1 MEIREFD
8 KKYDIPL
15 YVEGDVEAWKESY
28 PGVTLPLS
36 AISEVER
43 GFNNFVSDDSCCAF
57 TAIVDEQPIGFV
69 IVTLEYFIVI
79 PQGYISSIYVKPKY
93 RGQGIGTALIGQVE
107 SWAKAKGAKS
117 IKLDVSRVNESAIST
132 YEKSGFVTTR
142 YQMDKAL

>member
-1 MEIREFD
+1 MEIRAFN
-8 KKYDIPL
+8 KQYDIPL

-36 AISEVER
+36 AMSEIER
-43 GFNNFVSDDSCCAF
+43 GFKNYVSDDNCCAF
-57 TAIVDEQPIGFV
+57 TAIENEQPIGFV
-69 IVTLEYFIVI
+69 IVTLEFFIVI

-93 RGQGIGTALIGQVE
+93 RGKGIGAALIGQAE

-117 IKLDVSRVNESAIST
+117 IKLDVSRINETAIST